1 MSRKATACVT
11 LTMSFSSSATGVGLR
26 LTSISPLEKNSSIHA
41 SAVWTLCS
49 ESGKYTCGKPAAS
62 MSASSAAEY
71 SPSNWR
77 RHARSSSSMPFASR
91 SSFAASQTPSQ

>member
-1 MSRKATACVT
+1 MARSWHSCSICASTTGRTDFAYSVAIWGGTGIPFCCETWAMSRKATACVT

-49 ESGKYTCGKPAAS
+49 ESGK
-62 MSASSAAEY
+62 
-71 SPSNWR
+71 
-77 RHARSSSSMPFASR
+77 
-91 SSFAASQTPSQ
+91 